1 MQDLLSNETV
11 LLGPK
16 DRTEL
21 FAKLAEL
28 RASKRVMVQK
38 PTLTNVNAQAKALV
52 AIMYP
57 PRREHLGGTSYR
69 EYYV

>member
-1 MQDLLSNETV
+1 MQDSLSNKTV

-52 AIMYP
+52 ASMYP

>member
-1 MQDLLSNETV
+1 MQNLLSNETA
-11 LLGPK
+11 LFGPK

-28 RASKRVMVQK
+28 RASKRVKVDK
-38 PTLTNVNAQAKALV
+38 PALTNTNSQAEALV
-52 AIMYP
+52 ASLYP
-57 PRREHLGGTSYR
+57 PRRERLSNTSYR